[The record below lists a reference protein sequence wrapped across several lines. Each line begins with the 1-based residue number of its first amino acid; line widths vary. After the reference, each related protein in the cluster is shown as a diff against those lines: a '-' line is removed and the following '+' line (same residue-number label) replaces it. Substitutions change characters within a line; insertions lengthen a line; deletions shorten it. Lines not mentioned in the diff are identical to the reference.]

1 MGILEDFSSADKD
14 GIVWRKVKA
23 SNGSDFE
30 IGNRLEDIIQAVED
44 LKQRGQDD
52 AGKVQQVDIERQQ
65 LGEGGAR
72 DWVGVHWPL
81 GDDTW
86 TDASQAAKDIG
97 ISQWRLYFNG
107 HPNVF
112 SYTLDFKNTK
122 GWSFDFKDACNVVY
136 TCSTVLNGE
145 HYIKFNSDCKPIA
158 IVGVK

>member
-1 MGILEDFSSADKD
+1 MGILEDFSSADKE
-14 GIVWRKVKA
+14 GVVWRKVKA

-44 LKQRGQDD
+44 LKQRGQDNT
-52 AGKVQQVDIERQQ
+52 GKIQQVDKEQQ
-65 LGEGGAR
+65 HLR
-72 DWVGVHWPL
+72 
-81 GDDTW
+81 DDTW

-107 HPNVF
+107 HPNLY

-122 GWSFDFKDACNVVY
+122 AWSFDFEDACNMVY

-145 HYIKFNSDCKPIA
+145 HYIKSNSDCKPIA